1 MHFDRL
7 RSMRFLLALGCLAV
21 LLAGCRTEREA
32 SSIVR
37 RERPAAGA
45 PRAFMMGF
53 TDTPATLTPEA
64 YTATFDLAS
73 NFGEMILVQR
83 SVAWSDF
90 LPGAKVS
97 DMLRSE
103 MVLAR
108 QAASERGLTLAVAL
122 DPFDPAARG
131 RLQGLPQKY
140 AGKTLADGDLRKAF
154 VADAVFV
161 ARTAKPA
168 YLALGLEVNTTFERN
183 PEGYLAFVEAY
194 KEAYDAVKTVSPET
208 KVFPGFQYEEL
219 LGILPDLPPHPPRWQ
234 LLEAYGNKVDLV
246 AITTYPS
253 FVYEVARKVPPGYY
267 LDITKQT
274 KLPVAFLST
283 GFASAPGRDNLN
295 SSTPPEQRRYLQR
308 LIEDADALASP
319 FLIWYVGRD
328 PGFVQSPPFDLL
340 GSLGLRD
347 AHDQAKEAWGAWE
360 AASNRLYDPLTPPRT
375 PTPAPTTLRPVAAP

>member
-1 MHFDRL
+1 MHLNRHHGMRL
-7 RSMRFLLALGCLAV
+7 LLALGCFAA

-32 SSIVR
+32 TGVTR
-37 RERPAAGA
+37 RERPEAGA
-45 PRAFMMGF
+45 PRAFMLGF
-53 TDTPATLTPEA
+53 TDTPAALTPDA

-73 NFGEMILVQR
+73 NYGGAILVQR
-83 SVAWSDF
+83 SVAWSNF
-90 LPGAKVS
+90 VPGTKVS
-97 DMLRSE
+97 DSLSE
-103 MVLAR
+103 QTARAR
-108 QAASERGLTLAVAL
+108 QAASERGLTLAVAI

-131 RLQGLPQKY
+131 RLQGLPPKY

-194 KEAYDAVKTVSPET
+194 KEAYDAVKAVSPET

-234 LLEAYGNKVDLV
+234 LLEAFGAKVDLF

-267 LDITKQT
+267 TDIAKQT
-274 KLPVAFLST
+274 KLPVAFLSA
-283 GFASAPGRDNLN
+283 GFASAPGRENLN

-319 FLIWYVGRD
+319 FLIWYAGRD
-328 PGFVQSPPFDLL
+328 PGFAQSPPFDLL
-340 GSLGLRD
+340 GSLGLRN
-347 AHDQAKEAWGAWE
+347 AHDQAKEAWEAWE
-360 AASNRLYDPLTPPRT
+360 TASNRPYDPLTPPRT
-375 PTPAPTTLRPVAAP
+375 PTPVPTSTTSGR

>member
-1 MHFDRL
+1 MHLDRPRRTHL
-7 RSMRFLLALGCLAV
+7 LLALGCFAALAV
-21 LLAGCRTEREA
+21 GCRTEREA
-32 SSIVR
+32 AEVVR
-37 RERPAAGA
+37 RPRPEAGA

-73 NFGEMILVQR
+73 NYGEMILVQR
-83 SVAWSDF
+83 AVAWADF
-90 LPGAKVS
+90 VPGAKVS
-97 DMLRSE
+97 DALRE
-103 MVLAR
+103 QTVRAR
-108 QAASERGLTLAVAL
+108 QAASERGLTLAVAI

-140 AGKTLADGDLRKAF
+140 AGRTLADGDLRKAF

-168 YLALGLEVNTTFERN
+168 YLALGIEVNTTFERN

-194 KEAYDAVKTVSPET
+194 REAYDAVKAVSPET

-234 LLEAYGNKVDLV
+234 LFEAYGARIDLL

-267 LDITKQT
+267 TEIAKQT
-274 KLPVAFLST
+274 KAPVAFLSA
-283 GFASAPGRDNLN
+283 GFASAPGRENLN

-319 FLIWYVGRD
+319 FLIWYAGRD
-328 PGFVQSPPFDLL
+328 PRFAQSPPFDLL

-347 AHDQAKEAWGAWE
+347 AHNQAKEAWEAWE
-360 AASNRLYDPLTPPRT
+360 TASNRPFDPLTPPRA
-375 PTPAPTTLRPVAAP
+375 PTPVPAPPKR

>member
-1 MHFDRL
+1 MHPSRYRYARL
-7 RSMRFLLALGCLAV
+7 LLALGCFAA
-21 LLAGCRTEREA
+21 LLVGCRTEREA
-32 SSIVR
+32 AEVVR
-37 RERPAAGA
+37 RQRPEAGA

-53 TDTPATLTPEA
+53 TDTPAALTPEA

-73 NFGEMILVQR
+73 NYGEVILVQR
-83 SVAWSDF
+83 AVAWADF
-90 LPGAKVS
+90 VPGAKVS
-97 DMLRSE
+97 DGLRE
-103 MVLAR
+103 QTVRAR
-108 QAASERGLTLAVAL
+108 QAASERGLTLAVAI

-131 RLQGLPQKY
+131 RLQGLPPKY
-140 AGKTLADGDLRKAF
+140 TGKTLADGDLRKAF

-168 YLALGLEVNTTFERN
+168 YLALGIEVNTTFERN

-194 KEAYDAVKTVSPET
+194 KEAYDAVKAVSPET

-234 LLEAYGNKVDLV
+234 LLEAYGAKMDLL

-267 LDITKQT
+267 TEITKQT
-274 KLPVAFLST
+274 KLPVAFLSA
-283 GFASAPGRDNLN
+283 GFASAPGRENLN

-319 FLIWYVGRD
+319 LLVWYAGRD

-340 GSLGLRD
+340 RSLGLRD
-347 AHDQAKEAWGAWE
+347 AHDQAKEAWAAWE
-360 AASNRLYDPLTPPRT
+360 AASNRPFDPLTPPRA
-375 PTPAPTTLRPVAAP
+375 PTPAPATSRR

>member
-1 MHFDRL
+1 MHRASRL
-7 RSMRFLLALGCLAV
+7 ILIVGCLAT
-21 LLAGCRTEREA
+21 LLIGCRTERDTA
-32 SSIVR
+32 TVPR
-37 RERPAAGA
+37 RDRPTAGA
-45 PRAFMMGF
+45 PRAFLMGF
-53 TDTPATLTPEA
+53 TDTPAALTPDA

-73 NFGEMILVQR
+73 NYGEIILVQR
-83 SVAWSDF
+83 AVAWSDF
-90 LPGAKVS
+90 VPGSKPS
-97 DMLRSE
+97 DALRE
-103 MVLAR
+103 QTLRAR
-108 QAASERGLTLAVAL
+108 GAASERGLTLAMAI

-140 AGKTLADGDLRKAF
+140 AGKTLADADLRKAF
-154 VADAVFV
+154 VADAAFV

-183 PEGYLAFVEAY
+183 PDGYRAFIEAY
-194 KEAYDAVKTVSPET
+194 KEAYDAVKAASPET

-234 LLEAYGNKVDLV
+234 LLEAYGAKMDLL

-253 FVYEVARKVPPGYY
+253 FVYEVARKIPPGYY

-274 KLPVAFLST
+274 KLPVAFLSA
-283 GFASAPGRDNLN
+283 GFSAAPGRDNLN

-319 FLIWYVGRD
+319 FLIWYAGRD
-328 PGFVQSPPFDLL
+328 PGFAQSPPFDLL

-347 AHDQAKEAWGAWE
+347 SHDQAKEAWGVWE
-360 AASNRLYDPLTPPRT
+360 AATNRPYDPQTPPRT
-375 PTPAPTTLRPVAAP
+375 PTPAATVAP

>member
-1 MHFDRL
+1 MHRASRL
-7 RSMRFLLALGCLAV
+7 ILILGCLAT
-21 LLAGCRTEREA
+21 LLIACRTERDA
-32 SSIVR
+32 ATVPR
-37 RERPAAGA
+37 RDRPTAGA
-45 PRAFMMGF
+45 PRAFLMGF
-53 TDTPATLTPEA
+53 TDTPAALTPDA

-73 NFGEMILVQR
+73 NYGEMILVQR
-83 SVAWSDF
+83 SIAWSDF
-90 LPGAKVS
+90 LPGSKPS
-97 DMLRSE
+97 DALRE
-103 MVLAR
+103 QTLRAR
-108 QAASERGLTLAVAL
+108 EAANERGLTLAMAI

-140 AGKTLADGDLRKAF
+140 AGRTLADADLRKAF
-154 VADAVFV
+154 VADAAFV

-183 PEGYLAFVEAY
+183 PDGYRAFVEAY
-194 KEAYDAVKTVSPET
+194 KEAYDAVKAASPET

-234 LLEAYGNKVDLV
+234 LLEAYGGKMDLL

-253 FVYEVARKVPPGYY
+253 FVYEVARKIPPGYY

-274 KLPVAFLST
+274 ALPVAFLSA
-283 GFASAPGRDNLN
+283 GFSAAPGRDNLN

-319 FLIWYVGRD
+319 FLIWYAGRD
-328 PGFVQSPPFDLL
+328 PGFAQSPPFDLL

-347 AHDQAKEAWGAWE
+347 SNDQAKEAWDAWE
-360 AASNRLYDPLTPPRT
+360 AATNRPYDPQTPPRT
-375 PTPAPTTLRPVAAP
+375 PTPAATAAP

>member
-1 MHFDRL
+1 MHLDRNRAL
-7 RSMRFLLALGCLAV
+7 RLLFALGCLAA
-21 LLAGCRTEREA
+21 LLTGCRTERETA
-32 SSIVR
+32 TVPR
-37 RERPAAGA
+37 RERPEAGV
-45 PRAFMMGF
+45 PRAFTLGF

-64 YTATFDLAS
+64 YTAAFDLAS
-73 NFGEMILVQR
+73 NYGELILVQR
-83 SVAWSDF
+83 SVAWADF
-90 LPGAKVS
+90 LPGTKVP
-97 DMLRSE
+97 DALRE
-103 MVLAR
+103 QTVRAR
-108 QAASERGLTLAVAL
+108 QAASERGLTLAIAI

-131 RLQGLPQKY
+131 RLQGPPQKY
-140 AGKTLADGDLRKAF
+140 TGKTLADGDLRKAF

-194 KEAYDAVKTVSPET
+194 KEAYDAVKAVSPET

-234 LLEAYGNKVDLV
+234 LLEAYGGKIDLF

-267 LDITKQT
+267 TDITKQT
-274 KLPVAFLST
+274 QLPVAFLSA
-283 GFASAPGRDNLN
+283 GFASAPGRENLN

-319 FLIWYVGRD
+319 FLIWYAGRD
-328 PGFVQSPPFDLL
+328 PGFAQSPPFDLL

-347 AHDQAKEAWGAWE
+347 AHDQPKEAWEAWE
-360 AASNRLYDPLTPPRT
+360 TASNRPYDALTPPRT
-375 PTPAPTTLRPVAAP
+375 PTPVPTSTAR